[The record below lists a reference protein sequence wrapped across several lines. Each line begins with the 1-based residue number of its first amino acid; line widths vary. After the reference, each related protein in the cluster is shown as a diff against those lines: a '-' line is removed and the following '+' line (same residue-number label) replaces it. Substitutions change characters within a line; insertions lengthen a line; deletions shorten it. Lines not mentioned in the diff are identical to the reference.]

1 MANELQ
7 ITLSSTFTNG
17 SLKDTIASATLN
29 VTQTTQGFHGPCVS
43 VGTSEEDFD
52 DGDVATLGW
61 IYMKNVDS
69 SNYVQWGPKS
79 AGAMVAMGRLKAG
92 EWAIFRMEPG
102 ITLRWVANT
111 AAVKVQ
117 VKLYEA

>member
-7 ITLSSTFTNG
+7 ITLSSKFTNG
-17 SLKDTIASATLN
+17 SLKDTIESSTLN
-29 VTQTTQGFHGPCVS
+29 VTQATQGFHGPMVS

-61 IYMKNVDS
+61 IYLKNLDS
-69 SNYVQWGPKS
+69 ANYVQWGPKS
-79 AGAMVAMGRLKAG
+79 AGAMVAIGRLKAG
-92 EWAIFRMEPG
+92 EWAFFRLEPG
-102 ITLRWVANT
+102 VTLRWVANT